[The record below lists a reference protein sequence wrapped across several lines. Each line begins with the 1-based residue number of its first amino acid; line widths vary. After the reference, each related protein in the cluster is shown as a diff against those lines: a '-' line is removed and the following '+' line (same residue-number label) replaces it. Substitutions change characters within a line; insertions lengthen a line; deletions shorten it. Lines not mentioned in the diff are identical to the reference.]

1 MQLSEIQNLF
11 RHPLKTKLMQILPT
25 LKLKERLAVNG
36 LQASSFPILV
46 AETFSKQKNHF
57 LFVFPNREQ
66 AAFFYHDVEKLL
78 REESVELQN
87 RHVLFFPASFNRNYK
102 WEEPD
107 LSNLKMRSEMID
119 KLIFSEEKL
128 LMVTYTEAITEKL
141 LDSSYLQK
149 NSFALKVG
157 EVLPIDILLE
167 FLYQYEY
174 VREDFV
180 YQPGQFAWRGA
191 IFDIFSYAEEHPIRI
206 EFDDETIVSVRYF
219 EGETQRSVKEVDK
232 VNIIPNISANPENE
246 KKVSFFDFLKQETLL
261 WMVNLDE
268 VASQVD
274 KFGKKAMET
283 APHNLPLEH
292 FFLSADEF
300 LSQISEKA
308 LIEVNSSEMKSYKAS
323 FSFDIKPQHH
333 FAKNF
338 NMLLEE
344 WIDNYEKGIKTLFLS
359 ENAAQHERVRTVVED
374 FLINYN
380 VDNHTDYHISNIYY
394 PIDGVLHE
402 GFRNEKGKL
411 CLYTDHQ
418 FFEKY
423 HRVTPS
429 DRYKKNEAFTLK
441 EIYDL
446 QPGDFVVHVDH
457 GIGVYQGLMNMEIN
471 GKLQEVIKLSYKEGD
486 SLFISI
492 HSLHKIS
499 KYVGKEGAPPTLH
512 RLGSGV
518 WERAKERAKQRV
530 KELVIDLVKLYAQ
543 RKMKRGFAF
552 SPDSYLQTEL
562 EASFIYEDTPDQLKA
577 TEEVKAD
584 MEKSV
589 PMERLICGDVG
600 FGKTEIAIRAA
611 FKAVCDS
618 KQVAVLVPTT
628 VLALQH
634 YNTFLERLGQ
644 FPCKINYL
652 NRFKTAKEVKEILSQ
667 LKEGKIDIII
677 GTHRLLSKDVEFKD
691 LGLLI
696 IDEEQ
701 KFGVAAKE
709 KLRELRATIDTLTMS
724 ATPIPRTLQFS
735 LMGVRDIS
743 VIATPPPNRYPIQ
756 TEVHE
761 FDEELVKEAIT
772 FEISR
777 GGQVFFVNNKV
788 QNIYEIADQ
797 IREWVPEARVGVGHG
812 QLDGTQLEK
821 IMLDFIQG
829 KYDVLVATT
838 IIESG
843 LDIANANT
851 MIINDAQNYA
861 LNVLHQLRGRVGRNN
876 KQAFCYLFVKNMAN
890 LTDIARRRLKAIEE
904 FSEIGSGFQ
913 IAMRDLDIRGAG
925 DILGAEQSGFVN
937 EIGLEMYQKILNEA
951 ILELQETQIGADMAD
966 NSALVQRECL
976 VETDLGL
983 RIKDEYVAS
992 VSERMSLYKELNA
1005 IRTDEELA
1013 KFSDKLVDIFGEIPQ
1028 ETQELLTVVQLKRV
1042 ALQWHIEKVVLKNGN
1057 FTGYFIGNSDAP
1069 FFQSEE
1075 FSKVLEFLKKYYPRV
1090 EMKETHNK
1098 PQLIIKNVKK
1108 VSSAITWLEKIV

>member
-1 MQLSEIQNLF
+1 MNLSEVQNLF
-11 RHPLKTKLMQILPT
+11 KHPQKAKLLQVLSHLKVGNPIAL
-25 LKLKERLAVNG
+25 NG
-36 LQASSFPILV
+36 LLGASLPILT
-46 AETFSKQKNHF
+46 AEAFSKSPAP
-57 LFVFPNREQ
+57 LLVIFPNREQ

-78 REESVELQN
+78 REEKIELVN

-102 WEEPD
+102 WEDPD
-107 LSNLKMRSEMID
+107 LSNQKMRSEMID
-119 KLIFSEEKL
+119 KLLFSDDKL
-128 LMVTYTEAITEKL
+128 LMITYSEAIAEKL
-141 LDSSYLQK
+141 LDSNYLLK
-149 NSFALKVG
+149 NSFTLKV
-157 EVLPIDILLE
+157 EEELPIDILLE

-174 VREDFV
+174 QREDFV
-180 YQPGQFAWRGA
+180 CQPGQFAWRGS

-206 EFDDETIVSVRYF
+206 EFEDEKIVSIRYF
-219 EGETQRSVKEVDK
+219 DGETQRSVKEIDSA
-232 VNIIPNISANPENE
+232 NIIPNISANDESENR
-246 KKVSFFDFLKQETLL
+246 VPFFNFLKPDTQIWVENIELIANQMETLG
-261 WMVNLDE
+261 E
-268 VASQVD
+268 
-274 KFGKKAMET
+274 KAMKI
-283 APHNLPLEH
+283 APKEATLEEY
-292 FFLSADEF
+292 FITSSEF
-300 LSQISEKA
+300 LSIIGQKPIVKLNEYQQCCSET
-308 LIEVNSSEMKSYKAS
+308 
-323 FSFDIKPQHH
+323 FTFDIKSQHH

-338 NMLLEE
+338 NLLLEE
-344 WIDNYEKGIKTLFLS
+344 WIDNYEKGYKTIFLS
-359 ENAAQHERVRTVVED
+359 ENAAQHERIRTVVED
-374 FLINYN
+374 FLMSYN
-380 VDNHTDYHISNIYY
+380 VDNHTDYHVSSFYI

-402 GFRNEKGKL
+402 GFRDESSKL

-423 HRVTPS
+423 HRFTPK
-429 DRYKKNEAFTLK
+429 DRYKKNESFTLK

-446 QPGDFVVHVDH
+446 QPGDFIVHVDH
-457 GIGVYQGLMNMEIN
+457 GIGVYQGLMNMEVN

-499 KYVGKEGAPPTLH
+499 KYVGKEGVPPTLH

-543 RKMKRGFAF
+543 RKMQKGFAF

-562 EASFIYEDTPDQLKA
+562 EASFMYEDTPDQLKT

-584 MEKSV
+584 MEKPV

-600 FGKTEIAIRAA
+600 FGKTEIAVRAA

-634 YNTFLERLGQ
+634 YNTFVERLGN
-644 FPCKINYL
+644 FPCKVNYL
-652 NRFKTAKEVKEILSQ
+652 NRFKTAKEIKEILSQ
-667 LKEGKIDIII
+667 LKNGQVDIII

-761 FDEELVKEAIT
+761 FDLELIKEAIT

-797 IREWVPEARVGVGHG
+797 IRELVPEAKVGIGHG
-812 QLDGTQLEK
+812 QMEGVQLEK
-821 IMLDFIQG
+821 VMLDFMQG
-829 KYDVLVATT
+829 NYDVLVATT

-876 KQAFCYLFVKNMAN
+876 KQAFCYLYVKNMAN
-890 LTDIARRRLKAIEE
+890 LTDVARRRLKAIEE

-951 ILELQETQIGADMAD
+951 ILELQETHVGNEMAD

-983 RIKDEYVAS
+983 RITDEYVTS

-1005 IRTDEELA
+1005 IHSDEELS
-1013 KFSDKLVDIFGEIPQ
+1013 KFSAKLVDIFGEIPP
-1028 ETQELLTVVQLKRV
+1028 ETQELLKVVKLKRI
-1042 ALQWHIEKVVLKNGN
+1042 ALRWHIEKIVLKNGN
-1057 FTGYFIGNSDAP
+1057 LIGYFAGNNNSP
-1069 FFQSEE
+1069 FFQTED
-1075 FSKVLEFLKKYYPRV
+1075 FSKVLAFLQKFHPRV
-1090 EMKETHNK
+1090 EMKENNHK
-1098 PQLIIKNVKK
+1098 LQLIIKSVKN
-1108 VSSAITWLEKIV
+1108 VSSAIVWLEKIV